1 MHTRAGTGNEKA
13 PVLLGVSRGLATVRV
28 SDLPLV
34 PILMVEVRGVEP
46 LSEMASTKRLR
57 V

>member
-46 LSEMASTKRLR
+46 LSEMASAKLLR